1 MADGAQTK
9 PGDPHIPADKL
20 KSRGFEIYTVAAG
33 DARKYYQELERLK
46 NKDMFSVCPLI
57 DEVAKGNLPK

>member
-1 MADGAQTK
+1 MIVTDGAQTE

-33 DARKYYQELERLK
+33 DASK
-46 NKDMFSVCPLI
+46 I
-57 DEVAKGNLPK
+57 LPRAGKTEKQRHVLCF